1 MKITS
6 FVLLALLATSSQQI
20 KIKNEELDAA
30 NDALDAMSPE
40 E

>member
-1 MKITS
+1 MKRKI
-6 FVLLALLATSSQQI
+6 FKILKLNRQI

>member
-6 FVLLALLATSSQQI
+6 LVLIALLATSSLQI
-20 KIKNEELDAA
+20 QLRNEELDAA

>member
-1 MKITS
+1 MKIS
-6 FVLLALLATSSQQI
+6 YFVLIALLAASSQQI